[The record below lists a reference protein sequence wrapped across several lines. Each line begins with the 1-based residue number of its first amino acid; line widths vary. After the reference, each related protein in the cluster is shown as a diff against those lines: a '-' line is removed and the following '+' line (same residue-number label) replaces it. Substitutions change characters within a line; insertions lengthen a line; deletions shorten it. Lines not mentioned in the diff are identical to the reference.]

1 MTNNENLG
9 EAGPQFSTTAAQA
22 SSHAQTATPL
32 LEVKCLTTDFM
43 SDKGTVHAV
52 DSVSFHINPSE
63 TVGLVGE
70 SGSGKSA
77 TALSIMRLIRP
88 PGCITA
94 GEIFYKGQDLLTLSP
109 REMQE
114 IRGKEIAMIFQEPMS
129 SLNPVFT
136 IGDQIAE
143 VVQVHEGMSRRQAM
157 NRAAELLSIVHI
169 PSPERRLREYPH
181 QLSGGMRQRV
191 MIAIALSCTPK
202 LLIADEPTTALDVT
216 IQAQILDLL
225 KELKSQF
232 GMAVLLI
239 THDLGVV
246 AETAQRGIV
255 MYAANIVE
263 EAPVDELFETP
274 LHPYTQGLLRSVP
287 RIDLVAGKRR
297 RLAQIP
303 GTVPT
308 LSGELRPCCRFAPRC
323 EFAKP
328 SHFENKPHL
337 KEVRPRHKTA
347 CFLYD

>member
-1 MTNNENLG
+1 MINGEKLI
-9 EAGPQFSTTAAQA
+9 EAGPRLLATAAQA
-22 SSHAQTATPL
+22 SLHARTASPL

-43 SDKGTVHAV
+43 SDNGTVHAV
-52 DSVSFHINPSE
+52 DGVSFNISRGE

-70 SGSGKSA
+70 SGSGKSV

-88 PGCITA
+88 PGRITA
-94 GEIFYKGQDLLTLSP
+94 GEIFYKGQDLLALSP
-109 REMQE
+109 REMRK

-136 IGDQIAE
+136 IGDQISE
-143 VVQVHEGMSRRQAM
+143 VVQLHEGMSRRQAM
-157 NRAAELLSIVHI
+157 NKAAELLSIVHI
-169 PSPERRLREYPH
+169 PSPERRLHEYPH

-191 MIAIALSCTPK
+191 MIAMALSCNPK

-225 KELKSQF
+225 NELKSKF
-232 GMAVLLI
+232 DMAVLLI

-246 AETAQRGIV
+246 AETAQRVIV
-255 MYAANIVE
+255 MYAANVVE
-263 EAPVDELFETP
+263 EAPVDKLFETP
-274 LHPYTQGLLRSVP
+274 LHPYTQGLLRSIP
-287 RIDLVAGKRR
+287 RIDLAAGKRH

-303 GTVPT
+303 GTVPA
-308 LSGELRPCCRFAPRC
+308 LCGELRPCCRFAPRC

-328 SHFENKPHL
+328 SHFENTPPL